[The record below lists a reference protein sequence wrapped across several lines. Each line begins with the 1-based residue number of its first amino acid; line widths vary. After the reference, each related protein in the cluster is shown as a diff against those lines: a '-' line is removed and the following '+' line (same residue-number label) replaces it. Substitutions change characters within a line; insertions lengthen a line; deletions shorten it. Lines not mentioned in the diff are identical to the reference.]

1 MSIEIIKP
9 YDEERQKKLSKESAQ
24 NFDKT
29 KIEITKAGKTYN
41 VYDSIQ
47 AQREDT
53 EIYPTLEKYGNLEKM
68 ERPANENLKTISEI
82 MTIGDLM
89 IQDRK
94 LQEFFEDL
102 PSKERNKFDNNFY
115 LFKKNG
121 LSYYQKLAK
130 EEIKKANE
138 LKKRQEEIKSK
149 PIKVEVTNAETKN

>member
-1 MSIEIIKP
+1 MIEIIKP
-9 YDEERQKKLSKESAQ
+9 YDEKRLNKLSKESVQ
-24 NFDKT
+24 NFDRK

-47 AQREDT
+47 ANREDT

-68 ERPANENLKTISEI
+68 ERTASENQQKISEI

-89 IQDRK
+89 MKDRQ

-102 PSKERNKFDNNFY
+102 PSKERNKFDNDFY

-121 LSYYQKLAK
+121 FSYYQKLAQ

-138 LKKRQEEIKSK
+138 LKKRQEEIKNK
-149 PIKVEVTNAETKN
+149 PIKVEVTNK